1 MIQKNVRVLFVTSLP
16 SKTTDGSNL
25 IVHANRFF
33 NHTYKLGDVLY
44 AEVKDGIIKH
54 INGVDIYADEQ
65 YCFEVLDD

>member
-1 MIQKNVRVLFVTSLP
+1 MTRRNVRVLFVTPLP

-25 IVHANRFF
+25 VVHMNKIF
-33 NHTYKLGDVLY
+33 NHAHKLGDVLY

-65 YCFEVLDD
+65 HCFKVLDG